1 MSSTKR
7 RRRAPEKELPGENPP
22 DLVDEP
28 EVIEGQDEGEDD
40 GGFYDDV
47 EEPLST
53 QCPES
58 EETPSDPGLTVPGK
72 NLVEP

>member
-7 RRRAPEKELPGENPP
+7 RRRAPEKELAGENPP
-22 DLVDEP
+22 NLGDEP
-28 EVIEGQDEGEDD
+28 EVIEGQDAGEDD
-40 GGFYDDV
+40 DGFYDDV
-47 EEPLST
+47 EEPLSA

-58 EETPSDPGLTVPGK
+58 EETPSEPGTIVPGK